1 MRRLAH
7 RIVHARIFDFFLVF
21 LIVGTSILQGVST
34 SDALFERY
42 EDLIVW
48 FVILMLLVLLMEV
61 FLKLLAVAPRID
73 RYFRDPWNVFDFLV
87 ITTVI
92 VGIAVYTAAI
102 DFALLVVVVRL
113 LRLLQGF
120 TTIKAMRI
128 ILTTMFRSIPDMAH
142 ILILLCIIVYLYAL
156 SGHNFLREHD
166 PEHWGTLGKS
176 ILSLFQVVT
185 LDGWSDIMQTA
196 LKVEPFA
203 WVYFVSFVIVT
214 TFIGANLF
222 IAVVVSTMDEA
233 KQERLRMLEAPASR
247 EELLQELR
255 TTQSSLRRVE
265 ETLQRT
271 PE

>member
-7 RIVHARIFDFFLVF
+7 RIVYARMFEYFLAF
-21 LIVGTSILQGVST
+21 LIIGTSILQGVST
-34 SDALFERY
+34 SDILFEQY
-42 EDLIVW
+42 QDLIVW

-61 FLKLLAVAPRID
+61 ILKMLAAAPRID

-142 ILILLCIIVYLYAL
+142 ILILLCIIIYLYAL
-156 SGHNFLREHD
+156 SGHNLLREHD

-176 ILSLFQVVT
+176 VLSLFQVVT
-185 LDGWSDIMQTA
+185 LDGWSEIMQTA
-196 LKVEPFA
+196 PQGSAVRLD
-203 WVYFVSFVIVT
+203 
-214 TFIGANLF
+214 LF
-222 IAVVVSTMDEA
+222 CELCHCHHIHRGQPVHRRCGEHHGRSQARASAHVKST
-233 KQERLRMLEAPASR
+233 LI
-247 EELLQELR
+247 
-255 TTQSSLRRVE
+255 
-265 ETLQRT
+265 QR
-271 PE
+271 